1 MPTAQTMVLQV
12 FVDKSSPM
20 WHASL
25 GHAYLVYGN
34 PGQAGVVSRGCMNND
49 RAGFDSARGSF
60 HLMTL
65 HEAQTLSALLVQHAY
80 VRFEDTVY
88 HQTTGIPMGINP
100 AVYYANF
107 YLLSFELDFPEQFLP
122 LLRVGRNMPVVPVY
136 PGPMTDVVDRM
147 VACTTAAALQT
158 ADLPGSPY
166 LHCAA
171 SELLNAF
178 RWMKR
183 YADDITMGPNRFVE
197 QLLFG
202 VGWKDSWLVSYY
214 SDT

>member
-1 MPTAQTMVLQV
+1 
-12 FVDKSSPM
+12 
-20 WHASL
+20 
-25 GHAYLVYGN
+25 
-34 PGQAGVVSRGCMNND
+34 
-49 RAGFDSARGSF
+49 
-60 HLMTL
+60 
-65 HEAQTLSALLVQHAY
+65 
-80 VRFEDTVY
+80 
-88 HQTTGIPMGINP
+88 
-100 AVYYANF
+100 
-107 YLLSFELDFPEQFLP
+107 
-122 LLRVGRNMPVVPVY
+122 
-136 PGPMTDVVDRM
+136 MTDVVDRM